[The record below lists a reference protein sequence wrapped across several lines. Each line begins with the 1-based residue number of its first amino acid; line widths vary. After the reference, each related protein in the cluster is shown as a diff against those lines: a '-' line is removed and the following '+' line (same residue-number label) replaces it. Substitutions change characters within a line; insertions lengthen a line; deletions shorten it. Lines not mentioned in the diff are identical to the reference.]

1 MSTTKGCDLDA
12 DCLLNTYLTSIAQV
26 SAPRGHNILLLGW
39 TWNYF
44 YIVQAL
50 EMDFPFPC
58 LYFPLKEAGYP
69 PWFEPLCWLSLRS
82 WAMLGPVHVDTWSIS
97 TCVGYGCFF
106 FFFWPLAS
114 FYSLMGERLFVLQ
127 WCRHSHIFFFFY
139 FISQWDMGYGIWSN
153 WGIDKETRDH
163 MRCGYF
169 GKWMTKGEKKS
180 KCTQT
185 QLFPVFMTL

>member
-1 MSTTKGCDLDA
+1 MHDPLSRENRSPRSTKSSWYTNESLEFKSRLKKKKKINTLSTTNCHLKGDAAQLHLKAVSFTHMRTRSTTKGCDLDA

-58 LYFPLKEAGYP
+58 LYFPLTEAGYP

-97 TCVGYGCFF
+97 TCVGYVCFF
-106 FFFWPLAS
+106 FFFLT
-114 FYSLMGERLFVLQ
+114 LG
-127 WCRHSHIFFFFY
+127 FF
-139 FISQWDMGYGIWSN
+139 
-153 WGIDKETRDH
+153 
-163 MRCGYF
+163 
-169 GKWMTKGEKKS
+169 
-180 KCTQT
+180 
-185 QLFPVFMTL
+185 L